1 MRVKRTQAV
10 LAALATTSAL
20 ALGACGGDSIE
31 NADEGSSGGASAAAA
46 DCGDLNMAVNPW
58 VGFEADAHV
67 VGYIAETRLNCT
79 VNYKDLDEQVSW
91 KGFSNGS
98 VDVVI
103 ENWGHPELEAKYFA
117 DKGDGS
123 A

>member
-31 NADEGSSGGASAAAA
+31 NADAPSGGK
-46 DCGDLNMAVNPW
+46 DCGDLNLAINPW

-67 VGYIAETRLNCT
+67 VGVIAEKELGCN
-79 VNYKDLDEQVSW
+79 VSYKDLDEQVSW
-91 KGFSNGS
+91 KS
-98 VDVVI
+98 
-103 ENWGHPELEAKYFA
+103 L
-117 DKGDGS
+117 GDGTVDLS
-123 A
+123 LIHI